1 MKTSEYRRA
10 TRLPELKKAEREV
23 SLLKKQW
30 NKHSPLKSVNQM
42 KALLSADSL
51 AQRKANE
58 SLGRRGNYKI
68 PAETSPL
75 TQFSKSRFRGHV
87 QMRLKLHEWHH
98 PSCYSRYINE
108 ILTRYGSAR
117 REWRDGPAGSVRTIR
132 HDVHFSSLQF
142 TDLHV
147 RTFYIAHTEKHEFM
161 RPESQQ

>member
-10 TRLPELKKAEREV
+10 TRLEGTEREV

-87 QMRLKLHEWHH
+87 QIKLKLHEWHH

-117 REWRDGPAGSVRTIR
+117 REWRDGAGR
-132 HDVHFSSLQF
+132 FSLNHQTWCTLQF
-142 TDLHV
+142 TSIHWPSCQNILYCTH
-147 RTFYIAHTEKHEFM
+147 REISTF
-161 RPESQQ
+161 

>member
-1 MKTSEYRRA
+1 MSSGAKEGRKRSQ
-10 TRLPELKKAEREV
+10 P
-23 SLLKKQW
+23 SKKQW

-87 QMRLKLHEWHH
+87 QMRLKLHE
-98 PSCYSRYINE
+98 
-108 ILTRYGSAR
+108 
-117 REWRDGPAGSVRTIR
+117 
-132 HDVHFSSLQF
+132 
-142 TDLHV
+142 
-147 RTFYIAHTEKHEFM
+147 
-161 RPESQQ
+161 